1 MKKENLCLILFF
13 FSHDTIDS
21 RAIAVISFFKPASIL
36 FGYLL
41 FDVLQWRTIIY
52 FFFSGK
58 GEGRVEE
65 GVKKNAGDAGEVGT
79 NVWSKPYRR
88 LL

>member
-13 FSHDTIDS
+13 FFSHDKIDS

-52 FFFSGK
+52 FFSLGK
-58 GEGRVEE
+58 EKEE
-65 GVKKNAGDAGEVGT
+65 WKKE
-79 NVWSKPYRR
+79 
-88 LL
+88 

>member
-1 MKKENLCLILFF
+1 MSNFIFF

-65 GVKKNAGDAGEVGT
+65 RVKKNAGDAGEVGT